1 MATIVLIWRPH
12 ENLKKLGYVHDDV
25 AWALIMASL
34 KPLKGILLID
44 CAEAN
49 LKNGFQTAAY
59 QCGYQS
65 DVKTFT
71 SALLDACQE
80 AGVDVRKLSAFR
92 SPEGIEIAPSSKG
105 SI

>member
-1 MATIVLIWRPH
+1 
-12 ENLKKLGYVHDDV
+12 
-25 AWALIMASL
+25 MASL

-49 LKNGFQTAAY
+49 MENGLQAATY

-65 DVKTFT
+65 DVEAFK
-71 SALLDACQE
+71 SALVDACQS
-80 AGVDVRKLSAFR
+80 AGVDIRNLSAVRR
-92 SPEGIEIAPSSKG
+92 SEGIEISPSSKG